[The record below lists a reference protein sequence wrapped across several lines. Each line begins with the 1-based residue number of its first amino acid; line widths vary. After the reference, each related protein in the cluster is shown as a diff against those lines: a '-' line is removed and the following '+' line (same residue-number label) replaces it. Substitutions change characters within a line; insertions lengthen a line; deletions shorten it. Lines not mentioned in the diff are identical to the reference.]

1 MSSRYI
7 EYNNREEWLANRIK
21 SIGASEVASAIG
33 LSPWMS
39 QEELWEIKTG
49 KREPKD
55 LSTNSRVI
63 FGQQAEGLIRDLY
76 ALEHP
81 EYEIEYHPYRVY
93 YNEDAPFLTATLD
106 GELIRTADGIKGI
119 YEGKTAEVGKK
130 IQWEEWKNKIPTNYY
145 CQLCQQLYCVGEE
158 YQFSVLN
165 AKLKRLNGDSEIRS
179 YEFNR
184 EEMEEDIRLIV
195 NEARRFWKYVKD
207 DKRPPL
213 KII

>member
-49 KREPKD
+49 RREPKD

-106 GELIRTADGIKGI
+106 GELIRIADGIKGV

-130 IQWEEWKNKIPTNYY
+130 VQWEEWKNKIPTNYY

-179 YEFNR
+179 YEFKR

-195 NEARRFWKYVKD
+195 DEAKRFWKYVQD

-213 KII
+213 KIM